1 MDYEGYQAIQIYT
14 FFLFRERFT
23 AEWGKADEVEFLSIE
38 DYFKTLENKAYEN
51 IGEEFLI
58 RLDIW
63 MSYNDRIREGKEIF
77 VDEDYELKW
86 AENCYKLIEL
96 ALPFVPENKLMIA
109 ELNRNLG
116 KFEECI
122 YHLLNEI
129 ITQDLLW
136 IKEKLI
142 TECYCENR
150 WVIELN

>member
-63 MSYNDRIREGKEIF
+63 MSYNDRIR
-77 VDEDYELKW
+77 
-86 AENCYKLIEL
+86 
-96 ALPFVPENKLMIA
+96 
-109 ELNRNLG
+109 R
-116 KFEECI
+116 
-122 YHLLNEI
+122 
-129 ITQDLLW
+129 
-136 IKEKLI
+136 
-142 TECYCENR
+142 
-150 WVIELN
+150 